1 MSNYCK
7 SCVYNPKL
15 RVGEDACPFTT
26 LYWDFLDRHKETF
39 VKNHRM
45 SQQVNGL
52 KRLSDL
58 PELKDR
64 ALQVLSALEMGEI

>member
-1 MSNYCK
+1 
-7 SCVYNPKL
+7 
-15 RVGEDACPFTT
+15 

-58 PELKDR
+58 DELGVR
-64 ALQVLSALEMGEI
+64 AEQVLKGLDKGAI